1 MLTRLRGNLNSAVS
15 RVAYVLQKLNLSPN
29 LVTLTGLALSLLAIP
44 IAFYRNNVLLF
55 LIIVMTS
62 FMDVLDGALARL
74 SKRVTAFGGVLD
86 SLCDRIEESIFLFS
100 LHLTGVSMYIVFVAF
115 AVSYT
120 ISYLRSLGE
129 VRGVKME
136 GVGLMERGERLVL
149 IAIAALLSAFSYR
162 LNILLNISVS
172 EIPVVV
178 LVVLGTITIIQRIL
192 HLYTNLKSCT
202 KM

>member
-44 IAFYRNNVLLF
+44 IAFYRNSVLLF

-149 IAIAALLSAFSYR
+149 IAIAALLSTFSYR